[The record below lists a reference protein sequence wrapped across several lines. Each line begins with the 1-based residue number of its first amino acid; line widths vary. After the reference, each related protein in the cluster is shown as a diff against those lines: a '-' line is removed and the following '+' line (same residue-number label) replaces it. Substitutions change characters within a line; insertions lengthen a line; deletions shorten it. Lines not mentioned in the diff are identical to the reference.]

1 MPQLE
6 FTLTQQEYE
15 ALIALA
21 REGTKDAD
29 GQVIQQKANELDEFL
44 NAIET
49 NNGVTR
55 DGLWVQW
62 QEMDSPLPPTTN
74 FPDVW
79 PPELRW
85 YIELISRRVAK
96 SDVEAVLAARA
107 RSPISVLVTKDP
119 GARQGWTPV
128 DDYFQN

>member
-21 REGTKDAD
+21 RDGTKDAD
-29 GQVIQQKANELDEFL
+29 GQVIQEKARQLDEFL
-44 NAIET
+44 AAIET
-49 NNGVTR
+49 KNGVTR

-79 PPELRW
+79 PPEMRW

-96 SDVEAVLAARA
+96 VDVEAVLDARA
-107 RSPISVLVTKDP
+107 RNPINVLVTKDP
-119 GARQGWTPV
+119 GARVGWTPV